1 MNMKRTIRTLL
12 LPVML
17 LTATVSRAEVSY
29 VATNPLEWVALAGGY
44 ELLEDGIHKE
54 MGTQTQ
60 TALLQNSIAAEF
72 TQMKKWEGKY
82 NSYLKTA
89 SGYASS
95 LKACTCL
102 YNEGVRMI
110 LNLAQLRRAIR
121 SNPQGIIASMSMD
134 NLYIETVTELVSTY
148 NLLQEAIAT
157 GGSRNMLD
165 GAERSQILW
174 MLEDRLGS
182 FNRKL
187 STLILSIRYY
197 TLTDVWN
204 NATAGMLD
212 KSNGQL
218 ADEAFDRWRRR
229 MTATDI

>member
-1 MNMKRTIRTLL
+1 MLSAALL
-12 LPVML
+12 M
-17 LTATVSRAEVSY
+17 TAPAVKAEVSY
-29 VATNPLEWVALAGGY
+29 VATNPLEWVAIAEGY
-44 ELLEDGIHKE
+44 ELLESSICREIGA
-54 MGTQTQ
+54 QTE

-102 YNEGVRMI
+102 YNDGVRMI

-121 SNPQGIIASMSMD
+121 SNPQGIIATMSMD
-134 NLYIETVTELVSTY
+134 NLYIETVTELVTAY

-157 GGSRNMLD
+157 GGTQNMLD

-174 MLEDRLGS
+174 MLDDRLGS
-182 FNRKL
+182 FNKKL
-187 STLILSIRYY
+187 NTLILSIRYY

-212 KSNGQL
+212 KSNGEV
-218 ADEAFDRWRRR
+218 ADAAFDRWKRRI
-229 MTATDI
+229 TASCI